1 MASPLA
7 RYVTLTYAKYFVV
20 LLVPFALVAL
30 PVEMNLQ
37 IGYVMILP
45 LAAVDVM
52 AFAGALLLL
61 SARGELETLQAY
73 GVPERLVGNPL
84 AFATCAPLAAFSAA
98 TIPLSS
104 NVGSALLFGAI
115 GLIATISIPLVVVR
129 RCWRRS

>member
-7 RYVTLTYAKYFVV
+7 RYVTLTYTKYFVV

-84 AFATCAPLAAFSAA
+84 AFATCAPLAAFLAA